1 MGAHLKAAEDF
12 LTQRRLVL
20 DLLAGKLGACNTA
33 HDLAWTV
40 CDFAGRAL
48 DLDDLIVYL
57 VDADGRTLVQHAA
70 WGAKRVAERMIE
82 HRITL
87 RVGQGIVGSCA
98 LTGITQLIPDTRLD
112 PRYVPD
118 DESRLSEMAVA
129 ICRDGRVLGVID
141 SEARESYAFDT
152 PHVEALE
159 AIAAVAAEAL
169 SKL

>member
-1 MGAHLKAAEDF
+1 MSKHLKAAIDF
-12 LTQRRLVL
+12 LGQRTPAL
-20 DLLAGKLGACNTA
+20 DVLAGKLRACATA

-48 DLDDLIVYL
+48 ELDDLIVYL
-57 VDADGRTLVQHAA
+57 ADSDGRSLVQHAA

-87 RVGQGIVGSCA
+87 RIGQGIVGSCA

-118 DESRLSEMAVA
+118 DEARLSEMAVA
-129 ICRDGRVLGVID
+129 IRQDGRVLGVID
-141 SEARESYAFDT
+141 SEAPEAYAYDT